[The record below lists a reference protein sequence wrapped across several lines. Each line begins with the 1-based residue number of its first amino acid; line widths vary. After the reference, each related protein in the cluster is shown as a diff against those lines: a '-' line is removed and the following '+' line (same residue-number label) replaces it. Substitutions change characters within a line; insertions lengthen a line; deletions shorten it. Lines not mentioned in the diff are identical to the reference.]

1 MLKNVKSKIYE
12 IDLLKKCVL
21 ATLHTNNFC
30 NTLNTNTL

>member
-12 IDLLKKCVL
+12 IALPKKCVL

-30 NTLNTNTL
+30 NTLNINTL